1 MVSRHLYTDLLY
13 FRHITHQRRSDRYV
27 CPLVYLEI
35 VNKLLLCLHL
45 SFSHILFLTIS
56 ITARHP
62 SYRPFLLIPCFIG
75 SFSLSH
81 PISLTFPSLLLL
93 LFAPSLLQLSYMY
106 CHLLS
111 LSFPPPSLPS
121 LPSPPLPHSSPSL
134 APPSAHRATES
145 PTSHAPCK

>member
-111 LSFPPPSLPS
+111 LSL
-121 LPSPPLPHSSPSL
+121 
-134 APPSAHRATES
+134 RGGDGEGG
-145 PTSHAPCK
+145 KRKKRRREEEKRKERKGKRRE